1 MMKRY
6 CYDYGVPEV
15 RGHDLRHSGGWKTA
29 GFRVLV
35 RTRPTCHLL
44 GPFGGARGVMT
55 TQMTGTRAAEAVR
68 AKTHAR
74 AIWYPLP
81 AMNARASGAE
91 SLRAIAGGLNDRGI
105 PTARGAGHWTA
116 VQVARVLERQQGKV
130 T

>member
-55 TQMTGTRAAEAVR
+55 TQMTGTRAAELSI
-68 AKTHAR
+68 THNSQPKMR
-74 AIWYPLP
+74 PEFDV
-81 AMNARASGAE
+81 N
-91 SLRAIAGGLNDRGI
+91 
-105 PTARGAGHWTA
+105 
-116 VQVARVLERQQGKV
+116 
-130 T
+130 